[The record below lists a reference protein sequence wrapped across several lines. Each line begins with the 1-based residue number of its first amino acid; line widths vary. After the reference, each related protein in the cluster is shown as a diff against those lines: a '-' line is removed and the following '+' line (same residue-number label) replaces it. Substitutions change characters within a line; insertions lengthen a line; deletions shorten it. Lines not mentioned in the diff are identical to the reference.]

1 MPCDIL
7 SLKWLASHGPT
18 RILGREPDCV
28 SVHAESAIGL
38 CLSTKPRC
46 VHHFASNRAVG
57 HSCSREAKMLVG
69 APRRVGRRAITHVA
83 AAAPTWVLA
92 TRRRGWA
99 RSSMAERHPEGRVLR
114 LRRLGRSKLV
124 GTGQHP
130 FSGITPQTG
139 IYRGTGGPGSIPGE
153 RPFLFPH
160 AYNFNCRGCARI
172 GVHVADFII
181 G

>member
-7 SLKWLASHGPT
+7 SLKWLASHSPT

-114 LRRLGRSKLV
+114 LRRRASWLV
-124 GTGQHP
+124 P
-130 FSGITPQTG
+130 A
-139 IYRGTGGPGSIPGE
+139 SIPSVGLRR
-153 RPFLFPH
+153 RPAPTVEQEVRVRSPASALFYFH
-160 AYNFNCRGCARI
+160 THITSIVEVVR
-172 GVHVADFII
+172 V
-181 G
+181 